1 MFVKVDISSLPLGK
15 RMAQDIYD
23 FDGHLLISKGI
34 VVQES
39 HLQQLRQRGYE
50 YVYIQ
55 EEDEV
60 NENSLNQGIAYLT
73 DKDVVRH
80 ELVSRIIRAYE
91 EFDEDAWKEGKISA
105 PKGTGEKRTDKE

>member
-1 MFVKVDISSLPLGK
+1 MFVRVDISSLPLGK

-73 DKDVVRH
+73 DKQLPKAFSASVEGMRQMMDKVSSRH
-80 ELVSRIIRAYE
+80 MIKLGEVE
-91 EFDEDAWKEGKISA
+91 ECIEWV
-105 PKGTGEKRTDKE
+105 

>member
-1 MFVKVDISSLPLGK
+1 MFVRVDISSLPLGK

-55 EEDEV
+55 
-60 NENSLNQGIAYLT
+60 
-73 DKDVVRH
+73 
-80 ELVSRIIRAYE
+80 
-91 EFDEDAWKEGKISA
+91 
-105 PKGTGEKRTDKE
+105 